1 MLRLKMWVGGRFSH
15 SLVQGAFWG
24 RMLWLSGVLLL
35 ACLLPATGL
44 AQEAENAAA
53 TIQRLNVQVMPEF
66 DDARVLVVV
75 QGRLPDSA
83 SLPQSLTFRLP
94 RGAQVNQMAV
104 INVSDGRPAARPFE
118 FKDDPSDA
126 RWSLA
131 TYTVD
136 NGHFFFEYYFNP
148 LGAGSEKTFT
158 FTFSPQ
164 QAVSELVLEVQQP
177 RAARGFTTNPPAA
190 GERVDNYGLP
200 FFQLPVGA
208 LAVGEETAVVVHYT
222 KTDPNPSVPRHA
234 TMKAAAMPD
243 AKDSV
248 PLWAYG
254 VLAAVVMGAMTAIFR
269 LRARQ
274 PKLEPIS
281 APIVSYCPQCGVR
294 QRDHSRFCHTCGA
307 PL

>member
-1 MLRLKMWVGGRFSH
+1 LP
-15 SLVQGAFWG
+15 
-24 RMLWLSGVLLL
+24 LWLVVLLL
-35 ACLLPATGL
+35 IAWLLPATGL
-44 AQEAENAAA
+44 AQGVESSAA

-104 INVSDGRPAARPFE
+104 INVSDGRPAARAYE
-118 FKDDPSDA
+118 MTDDPADA

-131 TYTVD
+131 TYTID
-136 NGHFFFEYYFNP
+136 GAHFFFEYYFNP
-148 LGAGSEKTFT
+148 LGASPEKAFT
-158 FTFSPQ
+158 FTFSPR
-164 QAVSELVLEVQQP
+164 QAVGELVLEVQQP
-177 RAARGFTTNPPAA
+177 RAARAFSTNPPAA
-190 GERVDNYGLP
+190 GERVDSYGLT
-200 FFQLPVGA
+200 FFQLPVGV
-208 LAVGEETAVVVHYT
+208 LEVGEETAVAVRYT

-234 TMKAAAMPD
+234 TMKAAAVPD
-243 AKDSV
+243 AKDSI

-254 VLAAVVMGAMTAIFR
+254 VLAAVIAGSMAVFSL

-274 PKLEPIS
+274 PKPEPIS

-307 PL
+307 AL